1 MSKTLVVFYS
11 WSNGN
16 TKRIAQKAAK
26 ALNADIMQID
36 TAKPYE
42 GSYDDV
48 VYGISKEE
56 TSKHYKPELKPYGKS
71 IADYDKIIIGTPT
84 WWYTMAPAVLSFLSV
99 NDFSGK
105 KVALFSTHGGWPGH
119 TIKDMEK
126 ECKDADVYETMTVQ
140 FDSTGGS
147 SLVTPESEIDAWI
160 DKL

>member
-1 MSKTLVVFYS
+1 MSKALVVFYS

-16 TKRIAQKAAK
+16 TKRIADKIAK
-26 ALNADIMQID
+26 SLGADIMQID
-36 TAKPYE
+36 TVKPYE

-56 TSKHYKPELKPYGKS
+56 TSSHFKPELKPFDKNV
-71 IADYDKIIIGTPT
+71 ADYDKVIVGTPT
-84 WWYTMAPAVLSFLSV
+84 WWYTMAPAVLSFLGGA
-99 NDFSGK
+99 DLSGK

-119 TIKDMEK
+119 TIKDMTK
-126 ECKDADVYETMTVQ
+126 ECNGADVYSSMTIQ

-147 SLVTPESEIDAWI
+147 SLVTKESAINSWI